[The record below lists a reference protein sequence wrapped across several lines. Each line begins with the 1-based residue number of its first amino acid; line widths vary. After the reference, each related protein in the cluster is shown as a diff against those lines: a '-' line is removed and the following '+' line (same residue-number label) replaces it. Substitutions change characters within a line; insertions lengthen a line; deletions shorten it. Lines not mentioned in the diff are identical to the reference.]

1 MRSLASTNARLLC
14 PSAQPDSTE
23 AVVFGIASGTV
34 DEPRMIPL
42 AQPQPVTDE
51 LLALSS
57 PVNPL
62 RFSVSQLLA
71 RNRHVGTTT
80 ACSVVSPARLLN
92 CSLSLPNGFNPAA
105 CAPDAAGGDKRGRR
119 RAGGAHRS

>member
-57 PVNPL
+57 PVNPTEVF
-62 RFSVSQLLA
+62 RFAAPCAEQACRHYDGMQCRLASKIAQLLPI
-71 RNRHVGTTT
+71 VTE
-80 ACSVVSPARLLN
+80 RLQ
-92 CSLSLPNGFNPAA
+92 PAA